1 MPLQDL
7 TPELR
12 TRLSRVE
19 RAVGV
24 FVVLAT
30 LLLLTGF
37 FYYLYH
43 TAEAKGWFISKVTY
57 YTYLHTG
64 HGLKAGDPV
73 KLMGFDVGEI
83 KRVEAMAPYDA
94 YDVFVE
100 FRIKSPYYGYLWSD
114 SKVKVAAADFLGGR
128 YLEVTKGV
136 NGRPTVKEE
145 NQSLFLLADIEKGLY
160 EPMAKHSRYEL
171 KAVEAPAVTDQ
182 LQTMVAKVE
191 AAIPG
196 ILGITNRINDV
207 LASANVT
214 ITNLNVTDLGARPVL
229 TNLAVITSQLRDPHG
244 SLGEWIIPTNIN
256 RQVQTTLTSANM
268 TLTSANTTVVTA
280 NTNLVE
286 VAAALKRSLDN
297 AAQITSNLN
306 AQVQANSL
314 ILGEIS
320 DLVIHTDEVMQG
332 LKRNWL
338 LKSSFTGVTNEPVKS
353 IVVPGIGG
361 SR

>member
-19 RAVGV
+19 RAVGI

-43 TAEAKGWFISKVTY
+43 TAETKGWFIPKVTY
-57 YTYLHTG
+57 YTYLRTG
-64 HGLKAGDPV
+64 HGLKTGDPV

-83 KRVEAMAPYDA
+83 KRVEAMGPSDPYN
-94 YDVFVE
+94 VFVE

-114 SKVKVAAADFLGGR
+114 SKVDVAAADFLGGR

-136 NGRPTVKEE
+136 AGRPTVREE
-145 NQSLFLLADIEKGLY
+145 NENLLLLADAEKGLY
-160 EPMAKHSRYEL
+160 QPVSKLSRYEL

-182 LQTMVAKVE
+182 LQAMVAKVE

-207 LASANVT
+207 LSSANVA
-214 ITNLNVTDLGARPVL
+214 ITNLDATARGARPVL

-256 RQVQTTLTSANM
+256 HQVQTA
-268 TLTSANTTVVTA
+268 LTSANTTVITA

-297 AAQITSNLN
+297 AAMITSNLN

-314 ILGEIS
+314 ILTDIS
-320 DLVIHTDEVMQG
+320 SLIVHADELVQG

-353 IVVPGIGG
+353 IVAPAMGG

>member
-12 TRLSRVE
+12 TRLSHVE

-43 TAEAKGWFISKVTY
+43 TAEAKGWFIPKVTY
-57 YTYLHTG
+57 YTYLRTG
-64 HGLKAGDPV
+64 HGLKTGDPV
-73 KLMGFDVGEI
+73 KLMGFDVGTI
-83 KRVEAMAPYDA
+83 KRVEAMGPADPYN
-94 YDVFVE
+94 VFVE
-100 FRIKSPYYGYLWSD
+100 FRIKRPYYGYLWSD
-114 SKVKVAAADFLGGR
+114 SKVQVAAADFLGGR

-136 NGRPTVKEE
+136 NGRSTVKEE
-145 NQSLFLLADIEKGLY
+145 DGRMLLLADAAKGLY
-160 EPMAKHSRYEL
+160 EPITKDSRYEL
-171 KAVEAPAVTDQ
+171 EAVESPAVTDQ
-182 LQTMVAKVE
+182 LQAMVAKVE

-214 ITNLNVTDLGARPVL
+214 ITNLNVTALGARPVL

-244 SLGEWIIPTNIN
+244 SLGEWLIPTNIN
-256 RQVQTTLTSANM
+256 RQVQTTLASANT

-286 VAAALKRSLDN
+286 VAAALKRSLEN
-297 AAQITSNLN
+297 VSQITSNLN

-320 DLVIHTDEVMQG
+320 DAVIHTDELIQG

>member
-19 RAVGV
+19 RSVGV
-24 FVVLAT
+24 FVILAT

-43 TAEAKGWFISKVTY
+43 TAEAKGWFIPKVTY
-57 YTYLHTG
+57 FTYLRTG
-64 HGLKAGDPV
+64 HGLKTGDPV
-73 KLMGFDVGEI
+73 KLMGFDVGTI
-83 KRVEAMAPYDA
+83 KQVEAMGPTDPYN
-94 YDVFVE
+94 VFVE
-100 FRIKSPYYGYLWSD
+100 FRIKKPYYGYLWSD
-114 SKVKVAAADFLGGR
+114 SKVQVAAADFLGGR

-136 NGRPTVKEE
+136 NGQPTVKEE
-145 NQSLFLLADIEKGLY
+145 DGRLSLLTDAAKGTY
-160 EPMAKHSRYEL
+160 EPITKDSHYGLDAIES
-171 KAVEAPAVTDQ
+171 PAVTDQ
-182 LQTMVAKVE
+182 LQAMVAKVE

-196 ILGITNRINDV
+196 ILGLTNRINDV

-214 ITNLNVTDLGARPVL
+214 LTNLNVTALGARPVL

-256 RQVQTTLTSANM
+256 RQVQTTLTSANATM
-268 TLTSANTTVVTA
+268 VTA

-297 AAQITSNLN
+297 VAQITSNLN
-306 AQVQANSL
+306 AQVQANSM

-320 DLVIHTDEVMQG
+320 DAVIHTDELIQG

-353 IVVPGIGG
+353 IVVPGMGG